1 MRATFLALVSA
12 ALLSGCTVVSGPAQP
27 AFPHSSPDTAR
38 TAADTVPVQDQMA
51 SDKYGPEAGESLLQF
66 GGAVTRQ
73 AQVPGQ
79 GDNTSILLQGGIG
92 WFKNDWLEVGGQV
105 LGNFSMQSGPDTALV
120 SISPYVNGNYKL
132 NPRLWLYAG
141 PHLGLGYLNFASD
154 SATSI
159 EYGLHG
165 GTRYWLDPRTSV
177 FGELRYTHS
186 SFSIAGFDL
195 DSDVTQL
202 LFGFSVVF

>member
-1 MRATFLALVSA
+1 MRAMFLALVSA
-12 ALLSGCTVVSGPAQP
+12 ALLSGCTVVTAPAK
-27 AFPHSSPDTAR
+27 ASFPHSFPEAS
-38 TAADTVPVQDQMA
+38 AAPVDAAAKQDQVA

-66 GGAVTRQ
+66 GGAVTQ
-73 AQVPGQ
+73 QVQVPGS
-79 GDNTSILLQGGIG
+79 DSTSILLQGGIG
-92 WFKNDWLEVGGQV
+92 WFQSDWLEIGGQV
-105 LGNFSMQSGPDTALV
+105 LGNVSMQSGPDLALV

-132 NPRLWLYAG
+132 NERVWLYAG
-141 PHLGLGYLNFASD
+141 PHLGLAYLSFSSD